1 MPSDFYLTITD
12 LNWIPS
18 FAGMTEVCHPERD
31 SGSKKIIHS
40 AKPSKYRHRQLFWQ
54 DTMLKEVR

>member
-1 MPSDFYLTITD
+1 MLSDFYLTITD

-31 SGSKKIIHS
+31 LGSKKRYILHDEKVSVTTKHGQIL
-40 AKPSKYRHRQLFWQ
+40 R
-54 DTMLKEVR
+54 DG